1 MREEREGKRE
11 NWREYIYKSICIY
24 IIRIIRIFQRIV
36 PFTHVF
42 LRM

>member
-24 IIRIIRIFQRIV
+24 IRIIRIFQRIV